1 VLKHALLSSA
11 FVAASLSGSALA
23 QESSSATL
31 AKDLTNLLD
40 QRKLDSVAAR
50 MPDEEDRFAAALYYP
65 NSQLLVVSARA
76 AVPALL
82 QEQIGKH
89 EYRDVY
95 IALNGSAGKR
105 EGQLFVHDMGANG
118 FPPINASGDTNII
131 YEEGTKQTILNGDWM
146 GQKISEADYRKRFE
160 SAEERYAKIL
170 AALVAELKT
179 GG

>member
-1 VLKHALLSSA
+1 
-11 FVAASLSGSALA
+11 
-23 QESSSATL
+23 
-31 AKDLTNLLD
+31 
-40 QRKLDSVAAR
+40 

>member
-1 VLKHALLSSA
+1 VLKHTLLSSA
-11 FVAASLSGSALA
+11 FVVVSLSGSALA

-40 QRKLDSVAAR
+40 QRKLDSVAAK
-50 MPDEEDRFAAALYYP
+50 MPGEEDRFAAALYYP
-65 NSQLLVVSARA
+65 NSQLLVVSARTTLS
-76 AVPALL
+76 ALL
-82 QEQIGKH
+82 QDHLGKH

-95 IALNGSAGKR
+95 MALNGSGGMR

-118 FPPINASGDTNII
+118 FPAINASGDTNII
-131 YEEGTKQTILNGDWM
+131 YEEGTKQTILNGDWA

-160 SAEERYAKIL
+160 SAEERYARIL
-170 AALVAELKT
+170 AALLAELKT